1 MEKFDVF
8 SIFTLCGGLAFFLYG
23 ILVMSSGLEKI
34 AGGKLEKLLKVMTSN
49 PIKGLALGAG
59 ITALIQSSSAV
70 TVMLVG
76 LVNSGIMK
84 LTQAIGVIMGSNIGT
99 TITAWILSL
108 AGIQSDNFWVRI
120 FKPESFC
127 PLLALVGIIMIIG
140 SKKMRRQDIGRV
152 MIGFAV
158 LMYGMQLMAGSMTPL
173 ANDPKFQQYML
184 AFKNPLLGL
193 AVGTIITAIIQ
204 SSAASVGILQALS
217 MTGNVTYGMAL
228 PIIMGQNIGT
238 CITAFISSIGVNANA
253 RKVAVVHVAFNI
265 IGTIVF
271 LAFYLGL
278 NAIFHLKFINQSI
291 NPAMIAVVHS
301 VFNITTTIMLFPFI
315 KQLERIANF
324 VIKSKGKEDR
334 ERVILDERLL
344 LSPDFAISECFN
356 QTVKMS
362 TIVERNVIYATKLLK
377 RFETKK
383 AEVVAQNEKRI
394 DMYEDKLETF
404 LIKAS
409 NRDMSEEA
417 STSIGRLLLN
427 IGDFERIGDHAA
439 SILALAERMNE
450 KKLQF
455 SEPAVQDI
463 KVIVYAVLDVLKLA
477 ITAYK
482 NSDEVLALDVEPLE
496 QVVDRLIR
504 KSKKRHIKRLQNGV
518 CTIELDLMVSD
529 LFNDLERISDH
540 CSNIATSVLQIKEGA
555 LEKHELINRMRSME
569 NVEFSRKY
577 DEYKAKYPL
586 VDQK

>member
-1 MEKFDVF
+1 MENFDIF

-49 PIKGLALGAG
+49 PLKGLVLGAG

-108 AGIQSDNFWVRI
+108 AGIQSDNFWVRM

-127 PLLALVGIIMIIG
+127 PLLALFGIMMVIG

-173 ANDPKFQQYML
+173 AKDPNFQQYML
-184 AFKNPLLGL
+184 AFNNPILGL

-238 CITAFISSIGVNANA
+238 CITAFLSSIGVNANA
-253 RKVAVVHVAFNI
+253 RKVAVVHVSFNV
-265 IGTIVF
+265 IGTAVF
-271 LAFYLGL
+271 LIAYLG
-278 NAIFHLKFINQSI
+278 ADAVFHLKFVNETI

-301 VFNITTTIMLFPFI
+301 IFNITTTIMLFPFI
-315 KQLERIANF
+315 KQLEKIANF

-334 ERVILDERLL
+334 ERVLLDERLL
-344 LSPDFAISECFN
+344 LSPDFAIAECFN
-356 QTVKMS
+356 QAVKMS
-362 TIVERNVIYATKLLK
+362 GIVEKNVIYATKLLK
-377 RFETKK
+377 RFETRK
-383 AEVVAQNEKRI
+383 AEVVALNEKKI
-394 DMYEDKLETF
+394 DIYEDKLENF

-439 SILALAERMNE
+439 SILKIAERMNE
-450 KKLQF
+450 KNLRF
-455 SEPAVQDI
+455 SEAAVQDI
-463 KVIVYAVLDVLKLA
+463 RVIVYAVLDVLKLA
-477 ITAYK
+477 TTAYK
-482 NSDEVLALDVEPLE
+482 NSDEVMALDVEPLE

-504 KSKKRHIKRLQNGV
+504 KSKKRHIKRLQDGI

-540 CSNIATSVLQIKEGA
+540 CSNIATSILQIKEGA
-555 LEKHELINRMRSME
+555 VEKHELINRMRSME
-569 NVEFSRKY
+569 NVDFSRKY
-577 DEYKAKYPL
+577 DEFKAKYPL
-586 VDQK
+586 VNVE